1 MIQLMFCHS
10 NWFNLIVENFHVF
23 YKLSCFQCFFAPYNE
38 IICDQSCVH
47 LQCNSNTLLNCS
59 FDIFSIFP
67 FGLIFLASLNNHH
80 LFFWHHWYFIANII
94 SLFSCLFF
102 IGLFFVMFEI
112 IVMVFKCELNS
123 SFSLCFVTCNFVMHG
138 GPFNLMTHVD

>member
-1 MIQLMFCHS
+1 MNVASFCTQWTKSTRQDVTKGWHNFALSKSNDSIDVCHS

-38 IICDQSCVH
+38 VICDQSCVH
-47 LQCNSNTLLNCS
+47 LQCNSSTLLNCS

-80 LFFWHHWYFIANII
+80 LFFWHHWFFIGNII
-94 SLFSCLFF
+94 SFF
-102 IGLFFVMFEI
+102 FMLIFYRFI
-112 IVMVFKCELNS
+112 
-123 SFSLCFVTCNFVMHG
+123 LCDVWDYRDGF
-138 GPFNLMTHVD
+138 